1 MENVEIWKDLPEYED
16 KYMVSDQGNVY
27 SKGRKKI
34 LTMKNNHDGYLRI
47 QIYTGNNTCR
57 FVSAHRLVALA
68 FIDNPEN
75 KPFINH
81 KNGIKQDNRAENLE
95 WVTQKENIRH
105 AWDTGL
111 SRRKKNG
118 KQSKAVDQFDL
129 DGNYITTHASQM
141 EAQRATGT
149 SHSGISACCLHK
161 PMYYSANGFKWE
173 YHETSND

>member
-47 QIYTGNNTCR
+47 QIYAGNNTCR

-81 KNGIKQDNRAENLE
+81 KDGNKANNTVSNLE
-95 WVTQKENIRH
+95 WVTQKENIIH
-105 AWDTGL
+105 AWETGL
-111 SRRKKNG
+111 AKSQLNKKG
-118 KQSKAVDQFDL
+118 SMAVDQFDL
-129 DGNYITTHASQM
+129 DGNYIATHPSQM
-141 EAQRATGT
+141 EAQRVTGA
-149 SHSGISACCLHK
+149 SHASISACCKHK
-161 PMYYSANGFKWE
+161 KNYYTANGFKWE

>member
-1 MENVEIWKDLPEYED
+1 MENVEIWKDLPEYEY
-16 KYMVSDQGNVY
+16 KYMVSNQGNVY

-47 QIYTGNNTCR
+47 QIYSGNCKCQ

-111 SRRKKNG
+111 SKHRKNG
-118 KQSKAVDQFDL
+118 KLSKAVDQFDL

-141 EAQRATGT
+141 EAQRVTGT
-149 SHSGISACCLHK
+149 WHSHVSRCCRDV
-161 PMYYSANGFKWE
+161 PMNNTANGFKWR